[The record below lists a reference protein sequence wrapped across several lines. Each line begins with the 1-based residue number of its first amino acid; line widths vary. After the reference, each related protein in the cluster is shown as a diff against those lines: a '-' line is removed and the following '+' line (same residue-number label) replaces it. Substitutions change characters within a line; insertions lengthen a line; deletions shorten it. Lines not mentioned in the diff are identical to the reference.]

1 MSLLAPAALL
11 FGLLAVPI
19 LVLYMLKLRR
29 RETLVSSTMLWQKLL
44 RDRQANAPWQRLE
57 RSLLLILQLL
67 LLAALVLALARPAL
81 PVHSLA
87 SGTVVVVLDASAS
100 MNARD
105 VAPNRFE
112 AGKQAVQA
120 LIDDLPAR
128 ARMTLVLAGP
138 QPRTLLAAEQDKNRL
153 TQALVAAQPSQGLA
167 DWEAALTLAAGAL
180 RSSGE
185 DQALI
190 IVSDGG
196 LPAEGLPPMAAEVL
210 YIPIG
215 ERSENLAITAL
226 ALSTSGTG
234 LQLFAAVS
242 SFSNQPR
249 QAILSFYTEA
259 GLFRSENIQISPGER
274 REFVVSGLDP
284 NHTRYT
290 ARLSPVDSRDQ
301 ALDDLPLDDTAY
313 AIYRPPQ
320 GGRALIVTPGN
331 FFLTRLLQ
339 AIPEVQAARF
349 TPPEGQAV
357 SLPAQDYEVYVFDG
371 VLPDQLPE
379 GSLLLINPP
388 PNALFSVAGVFTPT
402 GVIPV
407 ASHPLTAYL
416 DWSPVNVLRARQV
429 QLPGWAAPLVG
440 TASSPLV
447 FAGETGGRRVAVI
460 TFDLLDSDLPLQLAF
475 PVLFANL
482 LDYLLESQPV
492 QQVMGETAL
501 RPGAPIV
508 LRPPAG
514 VETITVISPGG
525 SAAILAAAE
534 GEVIFSPTD
543 ELGVYTLRYGGS
555 TTPPEDY
562 FVVNLFTTA
571 ESDLTPQQAIQV
583 GRSEITP
590 QAGEALGQRELWPWL
605 AAASLGLL
613 LLEWWVYHRRQRLP
627 GESVIERVSAR
638 VQPWLKKEN
647 RR

>member
-1 MSLLAPAALL
+1 
-11 FGLLAVPI
+11 
-19 LVLYMLKLRR
+19 
-29 RETLVSSTMLWQKLL
+29 
-44 RDRQANAPWQRLE
+44 
-57 RSLLLILQLL
+57 
-67 LLAALVLALARPAL
+67 
-81 PVHSLA
+81 
-87 SGTVVVVLDASAS
+87 
-100 MNARD
+100 
-105 VAPNRFE
+105 
-112 AGKQAVQA
+112 
-120 LIDDLPAR
+120 
-128 ARMTLVLAGP
+128 
-138 QPRTLLAAEQDKNRL
+138 
-153 TQALVAAQPSQGLA
+153 
-167 DWEAALTLAAGAL
+167 
-180 RSSGE
+180 
-185 DQALI
+185 
-190 IVSDGG
+190 
-196 LPAEGLPPMAAEVL
+196 
-210 YIPIG
+210 
-215 ERSENLAITAL
+215 
-226 ALSTSGTG
+226 
-234 LQLFAAVS
+234 
-242 SFSNQPR
+242 
-249 QAILSFYTEA
+249 
-259 GLFRSENIQISPGER
+259 
-274 REFVVSGLDP
+274 
-284 NHTRYT
+284 
-290 ARLSPVDSRDQ
+290 
-301 ALDDLPLDDTAY
+301 
-313 AIYRPPQ
+313 
-320 GGRALIVTPGN
+320 
-331 FFLTRLLQ
+331 
-339 AIPEVQAARF
+339 VQAARF